1 MLKKENQVDQGI
13 KKIKESIHHHFLRP
27 HVPNQDLSKNPKTED
42 KNITIRMKN
51 VLRRK
56 ETLINIQEN
65 INVKAKINLKEMRG
79 QIITEMKELTIMRN
93 LQEII
98 LIPK

>member
-1 MLKKENQVDQGI
+1 MLKKENQVDQG
-13 KKIKESIHHHFLRP
+13 KKKRKENIHHHFLRP
-27 HVPNQDLSKNPKTED
+27 HVPNQDLSKNRKTED

-51 VLRRK
+51 VLRRE
-56 ETLINIQEN
+56 ETPINIQEN
-65 INVKAKINLKEMRG
+65 INVKTQINLKEMRG
-79 QIITEMKELTIMRN
+79 QIITEMREFTIMRN